1 MELIRQ
7 LEMLA
12 PFNEEEARDRD
23 LIIECLRREPDVFTR
38 ANALAHMT
46 ASAWI
51 VNRDRTKVLMAYHN
65 LYDSWAWLGGHADGD
80 EDLLRVAMKEAREE
94 SGLANITPVTQAIF
108 SAESLPVF
116 GHFKRGVYVPS
127 HTHLNVTY
135 LLQADETEITHIKP
149 DENSG
154 VRWFE
159 LDEALAAVSED
170 WMREHIYEKLNAKLR
185 ALI

>member
-1 MELIRQ
+1 
-7 LEMLA
+7 
-12 PFNEEEARDRD
+12 
-23 LIIECLRREPDVFTR
+23 
-38 ANALAHMT
+38 
-46 ASAWI
+46 
-51 VNRDRTKVLMAYHN
+51 MAYHN
-65 LYDSWAWLGGHADGD
+65 LYQSWSWLGGHADGD
-80 EDLLRVAMKEAREE
+80 EDLLRVALKEAREE
-94 SGLANITPVTQAIF
+94 SGLANIIPVTEGIF
-108 SAESLPVF
+108 SAEALPVF
-116 GHFKRGVYVPS
+116 GHMKRGVYVPS

-135 LLQADETEITHIKP
+135 LLEADEMEATHIKP